1 MKPNGANVATRKNFN
16 NANHEVISQGI
27 SQDLLTPREMEI
39 TRLTAQGMTNK
50 EIALA
55 LEISH
60 WTVATHLRRIYNKT
74 QIHRRAALGSALVAG
89 QAPVTL
95 HPSGVATKTLS

>member
-1 MKPNGANVATRKNFN
+1 MKPNGANAVTRKECEGTS
-16 NANHEVISQGI
+16 HEVSSPEI

-50 EIALA
+50 EIALV
-55 LEISH
+55 LDISH

-89 QAPVTL
+89 QRSVAA
-95 HPSGVATKTLS
+95 HPAAATTKPL